1 MTCISLFLSII
12 ERPLKKGLS
21 VPMLLCELDIRMKH
35 MFADFVGSA
44 DYIGINYF
52 SSHEVTVSKVT
63 TMEADLLND
72 VDALFSYNL
81 DWKR

>member
-1 MTCISLFLSII
+1 
-12 ERPLKKGLS
+12 
-21 VPMLLCELDIRMKH
+21 MKH
-35 MFADFVGSA
+35 MFADFVGSS

-63 TMEADLLND
+63 TMESDLLND
-72 VDALFSYNL
+72 VDALFSYNS